1 MRNNAQHTFLSI
13 LLILPILAPNLG
25 GLTGGGVPYYSLLKD
40 ALERNFEPNK
50 GIPEVV
56 DTRDPVIL
64 AQIEQL
70 AFCESS
76 GQEDIKIVDTNGW
89 HSYGCLQFQFPTF
102 KQYCK
107 RYGIFPEAEDD
118 ELLNVIGD
126 CAVQKDLAYRMIQE
140 SPEAF
145 AHWAVCSKRL
155 GYL

>member
-1 MRNNAQHTFLSI
+1 MINDTKYRLLSI
-13 LLILPILAPNLG
+13 ALILPLFSPLSSGSGIMPFLTELASQVNF
-25 GLTGGGVPYYSLLKD
+25 D
-40 ALERNFEPNK
+40 ANK
-50 GIPEVV
+50 PIPEVV
-56 DTRDPVIL
+56 DTRDPLIL

-76 GQEDIKIVDTNGW
+76 GQEDVVIVDTNGW

-107 RYGIFPEAEDD
+107 RYGIFPEAEDA

-140 SPEAF
+140 SPANF
-145 AHWAVCSKRL
+145 SNWAVCSKRL
-155 GYL
+155 GFISN